1 MDQVSH
7 MSILLVFQPPSMAA
21 LTVALVTA
29 LVVPASRGEDDLM
42 VEEPVAL
49 QPQAEQQ
56 QLVDLG
62 ANFDANLFEQQGSGW
77 VMRGDNGLQLIENG
91 RRIGR
96 PAVASD
102 EVRPPESPTF
112 ARLRALA
119 EKHLARIDDACE
131 LDDRQRHKLRLAIES
146 DIRRVTEDVDVI
158 RRRYVGVRVN
168 FNDQQGQKQWHQF
181 QQDVQQCRLRLRG
194 LSSSGSLFAKV
205 LPTTLDERQ
214 LAGIERETRARRS
227 FRWRAMVVAVLV
239 KLDDTLGLD
248 QAQHDLLE
256 ATLIAREP
264 ALRVDEL
271 GPQQDNDH
279 VRQMLVAMVLSGADT
294 DRIKAAVSERQWRT
308 LGLLLNQG
316 KSMQSWI
323 EQQGILEAPQP

>member
-29 LVVPASRGEDDLM
+29 LVVPASRSEDDLM

-77 VMRGDNGLQLIENG
+77 VMRGDNGLQFQGRLIVNG
-91 RRIGR
+91 RGIGR

-112 ARLRALA
+112 ARLRALT
-119 EKHLARIDDACE
+119 EKHLTRIDDACE

-181 QQDVQQCRLRLRG
+181 QQDVQQCRLRLRPI
-194 LSSSGSLFAKV
+194 LMTSLAFILGV
-205 LPTTLDERQ
+205 VPL
-214 LAGIERETRARRS
+214 
-227 FRWRAMVVAVLV
+227 VVA
-239 KLDDTLGLD
+239 
-248 QAQHDLLE
+248 E
-256 ATLIAREP
+256 
-264 ALRVDEL
+264 
-271 GPQQDNDH
+271 
-279 VRQMLVAMVLSGADT
+279 GAGAEM
-294 DRIKAAVSERQWRT
+294 RRT
-308 LGLLLNQG
+308 LGLAVFSGMLGVTLFGIFLTPVFFVTLLRLG
-316 KSMQSWI
+316 
-323 EQQGILEAPQP
+323 QPR